1 MVSDDIYDPYE
12 IKFPFLQF
20 LSLALCYPI
29 SPSVMPN
36 TIFSYV
42 HYKIY
47 KLCLFLDNIFNGRQM
62 CISTEF

>member
-1 MVSDDIYDPYE
+1 MVSDYIFDPCQ

-20 LSLALCYPI
+20 LSLAFVTL